1 MSKKTTVNKTHAIRD
16 EARKLIAAGM
26 LPRPREIIR
35 ILREKKI
42 EVSSPQVT
50 MACKGTGLMLRDQR
64 NKQKDAL
71 PKHHPISTQAIRHVS
86 LEELSKARDFV
97 NAIGSLDKAISAL
110 DIFSQF
116 KQEPDP
122 KPEPEPEPEQE
133 YYGGA

>member
-1 MSKKTTVNKTHAIRD
+1 
-16 EARKLIAAGM
+16 
-26 LPRPREIIR
+26 
-35 ILREKKI
+35 
-42 EVSSPQVT
+42 
-50 MACKGTGLMLRDQR
+50 MLRDQR

-71 PKHHPISTQAIRHVS
+71 PKPISAEAISHVS

-97 NAIGSLDKAISAL
+97 NAIGSLGKAISAL

-122 KPEPEPEPEQE
+122 KPDPEPEQE